1 MAFDLKDLLENLNDG
16 VYFVDRSR
24 KIVYWNKMAQ
34 EITDYSA
41 DEVIGARC
49 SDDILM
55 HVDDKGNHLCNGMCP
70 LAETIA
76 DGVSRKAEAYLH
88 HKKGHR
94 IPVLLRTTPLKND
107 RGEIIG
113 AAELFT
119 DISVQMQLKEKID
132 ELETLAMLD
141 HLTRLP
147 NRHYIEQE
155 LQSSLEEMSRARLF
169 FGVIFLDI
177 DGFKVFNDDFGHS
190 QGDRVLRIVAN
201 TLKASSRPYDIFG
214 RWGGEEFLGIIRNV
228 DLQLL
233 FNISERYRIL
243 IENSTLRLNNRI
255 LGITVSIGA
264 TMARE
269 TDTISSIVHRADS
282 LMYDSK
288 QSGKNRITIDSILED
303 THSRATNSQDR

>member
-1 MAFDLKDLLENLNDG
+1 MAFDLKDLLDNLNDG
-16 VYFVDRSR
+16 AYFVDRSR

-34 EITDYSA
+34 EITDYTP

-55 HVDDKGNHLCNGMCP
+55 HVDAKGNHLCKGMCP

-76 DGVSRKAEAYLH
+76 DGISRKTEAYLH

-107 RGEIIG
+107 QGEIVG

-119 DISVQMQLKEKID
+119 DISVQMQLREKID

-155 LQSSLEEMSRARLF
+155 LQASLEEMSRARLF

-177 DGFKVFNDDFGHS
+177 DGFKGFNDDFGHA

-201 TLKASSRPYDIFG
+201 TLRASSRPYDIFG

-233 FNISERYRIL
+233 SNISERYRIL
-243 IENSTLRLNNRI
+243 IENSTLRLNNRL
-255 LGITVSIGA
+255 LGITVSIGS
-264 TMARE
+264 TMARRN
-269 TDTISSIVHRADS
+269 DTISSIVHRADK
-282 LMYDSK
+282 LMYNSK
-288 QSGKNRITIDSILED
+288 QQGKNRITIDSVDENKPPY
-303 THSRATNSQDR
+303 ATD